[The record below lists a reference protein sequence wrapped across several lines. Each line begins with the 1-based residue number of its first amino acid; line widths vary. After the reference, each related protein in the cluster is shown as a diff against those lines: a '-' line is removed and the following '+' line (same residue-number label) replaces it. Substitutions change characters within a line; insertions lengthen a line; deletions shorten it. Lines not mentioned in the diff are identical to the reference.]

1 LDEQRNRPKLGDYL
15 MTISYN
21 KTWEVMNSLEESFN
35 RIITIS
41 QLTED
46 LNEAVNNEDR
56 QSIIDTSHAI
66 AAYLPV
72 YIRQYETA
80 SQRAWNNTVLKV
92 RKIDNPYH
100 SKDDNL
106 IDEDVKYQES
116 EACFD
121 ALSRYNN
128 SNFAQE

>member
-1 LDEQRNRPKLGDYL
+1 
-15 MTISYN
+15 MTISYD

-35 RIITIS
+35 RIVTLEQMID
-41 QLTED
+41 D

-80 SQRAWNNTVLKV
+80 SQRAWNNTVLEV
-92 RKIDNPYH
+92 RRIDNPY
-100 SKDDNL
+100 SSAKIAKLSVENQTKVNYDN
-106 IDEDVKYQES
+106 IDID
-116 EACFD
+116 
-121 ALSRYNN
+121 LS
-128 SNFAQE
+128 

>member
-1 LDEQRNRPKLGDYL
+1 
-15 MTISYN
+15 MTISYD

-35 RIITIS
+35 RIVTLEQMID
-41 QLTED
+41 D

-80 SQRAWNNTVLKV
+80 SRRAWNNTVIEV
-92 RKIDNPYH
+92 AKIDNPYK
-100 SKDDNL
+100 STNGTN
-106 IDEDVKYQES
+106 INYDEVVKYLES
-116 EACFD
+116 DTSSPYVFTKKHKTED
-121 ALSRYNN
+121 
-128 SNFAQE
+128 

>member
-1 LDEQRNRPKLGDYL
+1 V
-15 MTISYN
+15 TISYD

-35 RIITIS
+35 RIVTLEQMID
-41 QLTED
+41 D

-80 SQRAWNNTVLKV
+80 SQRAWNNTVLEV
-92 RKIDNPYH
+92 RKIDNPY
-100 SKDDNL
+100 SSVKIDKLSVENQTKVNYDN
-106 IDEDVKYQES
+106 IDID
-116 EACFD
+116 
-121 ALSRYNN
+121 LS
-128 SNFAQE
+128 